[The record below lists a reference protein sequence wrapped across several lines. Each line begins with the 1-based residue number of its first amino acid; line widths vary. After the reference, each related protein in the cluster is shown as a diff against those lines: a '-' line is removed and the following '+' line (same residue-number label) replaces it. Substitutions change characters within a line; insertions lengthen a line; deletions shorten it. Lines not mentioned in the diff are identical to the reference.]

1 MNKRQKGLRCQICT
15 GCGLCPGVAAAGSAA
30 GKMHI
35 LTENPSTESQPLP
48 EGERLAVADI
58 GTTTI
63 AMLLYAADG
72 TVCDRYVAVNPQT
85 KYGADVVSRI
95 QAAEDKTV
103 AEELQRLV
111 IQVLESGMQ
120 RFYSRLAPGEKLLLV
135 LAANT
140 TETYLLMG
148 WDTSELGCAPFR
160 VSHREAVRTMFQGNG
175 YMSTEVFVFPAL
187 SAFVGGDITADIYA
201 CGMAER
207 QEITLLIDLGTNGEI
222 VLGNCER
229 RIACS
234 TAAGPAF
241 EGGVNRGIWGADMVS
256 LLATLRR
263 EGLLDGNGLLGE
275 PYFER
280 GIRIGNVRVT
290 QEAVRAVQ
298 LAKAAIAA
306 GITVL
311 LEKYGVGEEQIERV
325 ILAGGFGYYLKP
337 EDAAEIG
344 LLPAGLANKAVPGG
358 NLVLAGARRA
368 GGELLAGEGSR
379 TELKLREIQSGTV
392 LVNLAGEPEFAGL
405 YIEGMALK
413 RR

>member
-1 MNKRQKGLRCQICT
+1 MNRRQKGLRCQICT

-35 LTENPSTESQPLP
+35 LTENPFTESQPLP

-85 KYGADVVSRI
+85 EYGADVISRI
-95 QAAEDKTV
+95 RAAEDKAV

-111 IQVLESGMQ
+111 KQVLESGLQ
-120 RFYSRLAPGEKLLLV
+120 RFCSHLAPEKKLLLV

-160 VSHREAVRTMFQGNG
+160 VSHREAV
-175 YMSTEVFVFPAL
+175 STGETFVFPAL

-201 CGMAER
+201 CGMTEKP
-207 QEITLLIDLGTNGEI
+207 EITLLIDLGTNGEI
-222 VLGNCER
+222 ALGNSLR

-241 EGGVNRGIWGADMVS
+241 EGGVNRGIWGADMIS

-263 EGLLDGNGLLGE
+263 EGILDENGLLGE
-275 PYFER
+275 PYFEQ
-280 GIRIGNVRVT
+280 GIRIGNVCVT

-298 LAKAAIAA
+298 LAKAAMAA

-311 LEKYGVGEEQIERV
+311 LEKYGIREEQVSRV

-344 LLPAGLANKAVPGG
+344 LLPAHLAGKAVPGG

-368 GGELLAGEGSR
+368 GGKLLAGESLLLER
-379 TELKLREIQSGTV
+379 ELRELQSGTE

-405 YIEGMALK
+405 YIEGMAL
-413 RR
+413 RRR